1 MTLVAKERLAV
12 MKETTDGFKI
22 AEKDLKLRGAG
33 DILGVRQSGL
43 VDFKIASLEDDYDL
57 FLAASQD
64 VKNIISIDMKNNTE
78 RWQNLKYLLQLFEY
92 TGQIKNMKA

>member
-1 MTLVAKERLAV
+1 
-12 MKETTDGFKI
+12 
-22 AEKDLKLRGAG
+22 AG